1 MLDITKNINV
11 LGTSK
16 IDGVIAVNYST
27 PINSTTGA
35 GNITS
40 YIANPELYNANRK
53 ECRKD
58 FADYTNK
65 VYEIEDELLAENTE
79 VEATE

>member
-1 MLDITKNINV
+1 MLTITKNINV

-16 IDGVIAVNYST
+16 INGVIAVNYST

-53 ECRKD
+53 TCRKD

-79 VEATE
+79 IEATE